1 MKKTLLSLLIY
12 LPILASAQTEAT
24 LCINEIMQ
32 SNIDC
37 LMVEHDFPDSW
48 VELYNPTDDDI
59 SLKNYYI
66 GTSSDATSAFKITS
80 ASTIKAKSYLLIL
93 CDKESRA
100 LHTDFRLE
108 STSPG
113 ILYLFDAS
121 RMAVDSLSYP
131 AMPAANIAYGR
142 SSNGEDEWGWEL
154 IPTPGTANEGG
165 FSSLLLPEPVFSLK
179 GQVMNSS
186 NTLTISM
193 PEGNYPSDTKIY
205 LTTDGK
211 EPTRSSVSGTEF
223 TFDINKNTV
232 IRAKLLSDAAL
243 SRPSTSNSYIFHP
256 RATTLPIVSILTD
269 SIYLYS
275 DNIGILS
282 HTKTEGK
289 PNYEYEW
296 RRPVNAE
303 YFDGASGS
311 AWFNQVGEVEVGG
324 SATRGYAQKSLKLFA
339 NKRFGTKRFN
349 GVLWEEKPDVKKVKS
364 FSLRNGGNFSPNSRI
379 NDALVQ
385 RIAGTGMSNL
395 DYQAYSGVIV
405 YINGEYKGIYGLRER
420 ANDNYVE
427 ANFGIEDIYYAT
439 HKSYLP
445 SGSTERTESTFSE
458 VYSVYTGSNATYAKM
473 DNLIDVDNF
482 MQAMIA
488 EMYSTNRDYPDNN
501 ICIWRPIDK
510 SMKWRWILKDLDFSF
525 SASCGREFNMFKFL
539 LGSVSDK
546 TLASTDSEYKY
557 ATASSIQNG
566 ATIYKKMISFKTFR
580 EAFIDAF
587 AVYLGDIMK
596 PSVTVPMFEKMKAEI
611 DDEVPYTMTLYNYY
625 PVDAGL
631 GYNNWILFGEK
642 RRISF
647 RHRISA
653 YGRFLQ
659 CAYQIR

>member
-1 MKKTLLSLLIY
+1 MKKTLLSLLLY

-24 LCINEIMQ
+24 LRINEIMQ

-37 LMVEHDFPDSW
+37 IMVEHDFPDSW

-66 GTSSDATSAFKITS
+66 GTSRDATSAFQITS

-93 CDKESRA
+93 CDEESRA

-121 RMAVDSLSYP
+121 KMAVDSLSYP

-142 SSNGEDEWGWEL
+142 SSTGEDEWGWEL

-165 FSSLLLPEPVFSLK
+165 FSTLLLPEPVFSLK

-275 DNIGILS
+275 DNMGILS

-427 ANFGIEDIYYAT
+427 ANFGIEDIYYANPT
-439 HKSYLP
+439 CLLAVQNAQNPLSVKCI
-445 SGSTERTESTFSE
+445 
-458 VYSVYTGSNATYAKM
+458 VY
-473 DNLIDVDNF
+473 
-482 MQAMIA
+482 
-488 EMYSTNRDYPDNN
+488 
-501 ICIWRPIDK
+501 
-510 SMKWRWILKDLDFSF
+510 
-525 SASCGREFNMFKFL
+525 
-539 LGSVSDK
+539 
-546 TLASTDSEYKY
+546 
-557 ATASSIQNG
+557 IQ
-566 ATIYKKMISFKTFR
+566 
-580 EAFIDAF
+580 
-587 AVYLGDIMK
+587 
-596 PSVTVPMFEKMKAEI
+596 VPMPLMQKWTTSLMLI
-611 DDEVPYTMTLYNYY
+611 
-625 PVDAGL
+625 
-631 GYNNWILFGEK
+631 ILCK
-642 RRISF
+642 
-647 RHRISA
+647 
-653 YGRFLQ
+653 L
-659 CAYQIR
+659 

>member
-1 MKKTLLSLLIY
+1 
-12 LPILASAQTEAT
+12 
-24 LCINEIMQ
+24 
-32 SNIDC
+32 
-37 LMVEHDFPDSW
+37 
-48 VELYNPTDDDI
+48 
-59 SLKNYYI
+59 
-66 GTSSDATSAFKITS
+66 
-80 ASTIKAKSYLLIL
+80 
-93 CDKESRA
+93 
-100 LHTDFRLE
+100 
-108 STSPG
+108 
-113 ILYLFDAS
+113 
-121 RMAVDSLSYP
+121 
-131 AMPAANIAYGR
+131 
-142 SSNGEDEWGWEL
+142 
-154 IPTPGTANEGG
+154 
-165 FSSLLLPEPVFSLK
+165 
-179 GQVMNSS
+179 
-186 NTLTISM
+186 
-193 PEGNYPSDTKIY
+193 
-205 LTTDGK
+205 
-211 EPTRSSVSGTEF
+211 
-223 TFDINKNTV
+223 
-232 IRAKLLSDAAL
+232 
-243 SRPSTSNSYIFHP
+243 
-256 RATTLPIVSILTD
+256 LTD

-482 MQAMIA
+482 MKAMIA
-488 EMYSTNRDYPDNN
+488 FCSNNNTFIFYEIFHTYCAIIAIIGYS
-501 ICIWRPIDK
+501 I
-510 SMKWRWILKDLDFSF
+510 
-525 SASCGREFNMFKFL
+525 FL
-539 LGSVSDK
+539 
-546 TLASTDSEYKY
+546 
-557 ATASSIQNG
+557 I
-566 ATIYKKMISFKTFR
+566 
-580 EAFIDAF
+580 
-587 AVYLGDIMK
+587 
-596 PSVTVPMFEKMKAEI
+596 
-611 DDEVPYTMTLYNYY
+611 
-625 PVDAGL
+625 
-631 GYNNWILFGEK
+631 
-642 RRISF
+642 
-647 RHRISA
+647 
-653 YGRFLQ
+653 
-659 CAYQIR
+659 